1 MKERKRCYK
10 LAILTILSCFLLFGN
25 VYATEISNTSESSE
39 PIENETEELFDEDDI
54 ENDEFEEDDL
64 SSEMDIGEDP
74 DKELNSNVNISA
86 LFNNTNT
93 DENPIYGIHIAISNY
108 DSDISYDVQL
118 NEENGFSAVIPIC
131 EGTYDV
137 NANVTSDFSKIYNI
151 SLDGVETGSIQ
162 VGDTTMNTGYYIEI
176 EPNSEYDIVANIMRN
191 ENAEITDTNLAPEL
205 PSNYKEIVSGKY
217 SESKAQESMS
227 EENTQ
232 GSMEEPE
239 DQSTINWLYVVISI
253 VIIIIAIC
261 LGLIL
266 YIKRIRDDE
275 DE

>member
-1 MKERKRCYK
+1 MKGRKRYYK
-10 LAILTILSCFLLFGN
+10 LVILTILSSFLLFGN
-25 VYATEISNTSESSE
+25 VYATDISNIPESSE
-39 PIENETEELFDEDDI
+39 PIKNGAEELLNEDDI
-54 ENDEFEEDDL
+54 ENDEFEEDDI
-64 SSEMDIGEDP
+64 SSEKDNIEGSDN
-74 DKELNSNVNISA
+74 ELNSNVNITT
-86 LFNNTNT
+86 LFSNTNT

-118 NEENGFSAVIPIC
+118 NEENDFSAIIPIC

-151 SLDGVETGSIQ
+151 SLDGVETGSVQI
-162 VGDTTMNTGYYIEI
+162 GDTIMNTGYYIEI
-176 EPNSEYDIVANIMRN
+176 EPNSEYEIVANIMKN

-217 SESKAQESMS
+217 SESKARESMN

-232 GSMEEPE
+232 GSMEEPGN
-239 DQSTINWLYVVISI
+239 QTTINWLYIVISI

-261 LGLIL
+261 LGLVI